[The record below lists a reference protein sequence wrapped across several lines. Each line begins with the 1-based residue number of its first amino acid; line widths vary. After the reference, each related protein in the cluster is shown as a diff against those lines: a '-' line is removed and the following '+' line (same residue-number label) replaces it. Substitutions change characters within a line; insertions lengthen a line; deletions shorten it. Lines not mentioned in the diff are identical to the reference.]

1 MAQLK
6 SGSTVGGKVILAI
19 ESITG
24 LAVGDLIA
32 RTAAGWERFAKGSA
46 NTHLV
51 MNAAGTTPEYAVPYK
66 IGMFTRAMDAA
77 GADVAY
83 TGVGFK
89 PSVVIFLASLA
100 GKSTGVGFDSS
111 VARYMAFAHLNG
123 ATPSHDYS
131 SSVAIMALE
140 DGSKLQ
146 GGAIK
151 TMDADGFTITWTKGS
166 TPTGGVNA
174 TIIYLA
180 LR

>member
-46 NTHLV
+46 NTHLL

-66 IGMFTRAMDAA
+66 IGSFTRAMDAA

-89 PSVVIFLASLA
+89 PSVIIFSASILTGSSLGICNSTLSYCTYYYALA
-100 GKSTGVGFDSS
+100 FNP
-111 VARYMAFAHLNG
+111 H
-123 ATPSHDYS
+123 ATNCIY
-131 SSVAIMALE
+131 ICE
-140 DGSKLQ
+140 DGAKTQ
-146 GGAIK
+146 GAILK
-151 TMDADGFTITWTKGS
+151 TMDADGFTLTWTKGTS
-166 TPTGGVNA
+166 PAAVNA
-174 TIIYLA
+174 TIYYKA